1 MKNNTLMNT
10 LFVAL
15 LVLSTASFADS
26 SNQQIESKIKRLHVE
41 ITNIKTKQ
49 NKISL
54 ALSRLSPLEKSAFK
68 NEVRLTRRGHR

>member
-26 SNQQIESKIKRLHVE
+26 SNQQIESKIKSLHVE